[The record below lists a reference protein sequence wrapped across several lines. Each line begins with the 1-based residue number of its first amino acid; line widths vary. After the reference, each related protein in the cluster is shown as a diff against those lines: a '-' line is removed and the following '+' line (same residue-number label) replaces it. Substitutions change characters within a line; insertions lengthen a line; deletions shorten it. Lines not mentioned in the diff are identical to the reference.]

1 MIADDDELQRIRK
14 KKEMLLKQS
23 MASQQE
29 DVESAN
35 NDQYSEERKKVL
47 RQILTSEAKERL
59 ARIRLVRPEFVENV
73 ENQLIS
79 LALSGRLNNV
89 IDDETLVKLLEKM
102 APPKRETKIVRW

>member
-1 MIADDDELQRIRK
+1 MADNDSELQEIRK

-23 MASQQE
+23 LAVGQDE
-29 DVESAN
+29 EESAN
-35 NDQYSEERKKVL
+35 NEQYSEERKKVL
-47 RQILTSEAKERL
+47 RQILTPEAKERL
-59 ARIRLVRPEFVENV
+59 ARIRLVKPEFVENV

-89 IDDETLVKLLEKM
+89 IDDDTLVKLLEKM